1 MSQILRP
8 LFDGDKRVHDFFFDE
23 KTEVIYYLK
32 SMGGRKEKISSGVKR
47 SGAAEIAKAKR
58 EAFRRLKLK
67 NAKAKQALGTLV
79 KDQLPLWREIKVSE
93 NLDESTMKNIDQ
105 AIKRI
110 DGFWGSM
117 FPHEINRD
125 NIAKWFRWLE
135 ENYPGQLKE
144 KPIKYLRNFARYL
157 GEKTHDGKPLLPAVP
172 RIADPDYK
180 AVKARRR
187 KKKERIFTA
196 DEFCTVYMKG
206 NDVERLAAMFMYTM
220 AARIDETLNLRFG
233 REIILDERP
242 RYQWEIGQNK
252 ADLWGKHRL
261 TDRMAEMFRA
271 RQSELHAHAGDY
283 IFPQKFDK
291 KKPLKPQMID
301 WKDWR
306 ERAKLDWHWTSH
318 TFRHTCL
325 SNLFSDERNPQALV
339 CKLYR
344 VSFAVAMDTY
354 IHPTEDGIERMRN
367 AIQIDLKPTRPVAE
381 TLRAKDKHAKG
392 LQHGGLSETT

>member
-8 LFDGDKRVHDFFFDE
+8 LFDGDRRVSDFFFDE
-23 KTEVIYYLK
+23 KTRVIYYLK
-32 SMGGRKEKISSGVKR
+32 SMAGKKEKISSGIKCAD
-47 SGAAEIAKAKR
+47 SAAIAKAKR

-67 NAKAKQALGTLV
+67 AAKAKQASGALI
-79 KDQLPLWREIKVSE
+79 KDQLPLWREVKVSE
-93 NLDESTMKNIDQ
+93 NLDASTMKNIDQ

-117 FPHEINRD
+117 LPHEINRD

-144 KPIKYLRNFARYL
+144 KPIKYLRNFSRYL
-157 GEKTHDGKPLLPAVP
+157 GEKTYNGHPLLPAVP

-180 AVKARRR
+180 TVKAKRR

-196 DEFCTVYMKG
+196 DEFKSVYSVA
-206 NDVERLAAMFMYTM
+206 NEVERVVAMFMYTM

-252 ADLWGKHRL
+252 ADLFGKHRL
-261 TDRMAEMFRA
+261 SDRLAETFAA
-271 RQSELHAHAGDY
+271 RQRLLDAKDGDY
-283 IFPQKFDK
+283 IFPQKFDRRK
-291 KKPLKPQMID
+291 ALKPQMID
-301 WKDWR
+301 WHDWR
-306 ERAKLDWHWTSH
+306 TRANLGWHWTSH

-354 IHPTEDGIERMRN
+354 IHPTEEGIERMRN
-367 AIQIDLKPTRPVAE
+367 AIELSIGPVE
-381 TLRAKDKHAKG
+381 TSLRASDKHTKG